1 MKWARFRHADGVHT
15 GRVEGDMVVP
25 TSAPSPLAAIL
36 DGATDTGPAIPLSEV
51 ELLSPH
57 DPIRN
62 VYCVGWNYLPHF
74 KEGDIIHGE
83 RPLPERP
90 NIFTKAT
97 RSVIGPF
104 DPVPSHSAITEKL
117 DWEVEMAI
125 IIGKECV
132 DLSEDEAMSVVAAYT
147 VSQDITARDV
157 QHGHG
162 GQWFRG
168 KSLDGTCPIGPWLVD
183 AKAIA
188 EPQNLEIS
196 CSVNG
201 VEKQRSNTSTMIF
214 PIAKL
219 LAELSRGLTLLPGD
233 IFLTGTP
240 EGVGQ
245 SRTPPEFLHPGDILE
260 STVEGIGTIRNPIA

>member
-1 MKWARFRHADGVHT
+1 MNWARFRHDGAEHT
-15 GRVEGDMVVP
+15 GRIEGTMVIP
-25 TSAPSPLAAIL
+25 TSAPSPLAGIV
-36 DGATDTGPAIPLSEV
+36 DGATDTGAPIPLSEV
-51 ELLSPH
+51 ELLSPL

-62 VYCVGWNYLPHF
+62 VFCVGWNYLPHF
-74 KEGDIIHGE
+74 KEGDSIHGE

-104 DPVPSHSAITEKL
+104 DPVPSHEAITEKL
-117 DWEVEMAI
+117 DWEVELAVV
-125 IIGKECV
+125 IGRECV
-132 DLSEDEAMSVVAAYT
+132 DLTEDAAMSVVAAYT
-147 VSQDITARDV
+147 VSQDISAREI

-183 AKAIA
+183 AAA
-188 EPQNLEIS
+188 VADPQDLDIS

-201 VEKQRSNTSTMIF
+201 VVKQSSNTSTMIF
-214 PIAKL
+214 PIARL

-233 IFLTGTP
+233 LILTGTP

-245 SRTPPEFLHPGDILE
+245 SRTPPEFLHPGDVLE
-260 STVEGIGTIRNPIA
+260 STVEGIGTIRNVIV